1 MNSTDSAPN
10 VHSIQKAI
18 LERICLLDYKAGQPL
33 KEADIA
39 TEFNVSRTPVRD
51 ALSRIAHLELIEARN
66 GVGTVVKQLS
76 NAKID
81 DVYQTRLRLAPM
93 IGEMS
98 VTVIG
103 QTEKIAINNLLSR
116 AQLLTP
122 DDNVR
127 QYIQINHDLHQVI
140 SGLISNSVLRSFWR
154 QTYFQ
159 AASIWYRITDMTA
172 KETLPL
178 LVSEL
183 SELVQALE
191 NNDLVAVGHI
201 QRVYI
206 GYGYA
211 RIQHHLFMDKN

>member
-1 MNSTDSAPN
+1 MDSTDSTPN

-18 LERICLLDYKAGQPL
+18 LERICLLNYKADQPL
-33 KEADIA
+33 KEADLA
-39 TEFNVSRTPVRD
+39 AEFNVSRTPVRD
-51 ALSRIAHLELIEARN
+51 ALSRIAHLDLIETRN

-76 NAKID
+76 NTKID

-98 VTVIG
+98 TTVIG
-103 QTEKIAINNLLSR
+103 QPEKSAINNLLAR

-127 QYIQINHDLHQVI
+127 QYIQINHDLHQII
-140 SGLISNSVLRSFWR
+140 SKLISNSVLQSFWR

-159 AASIWYRITDMTA
+159 AASVWYRITDMTA

-178 LVSEL
+178 LVNEL
-183 SELVQALE
+183 SELARALE

-211 RIQHHLFMDKN
+211 RIQQHLFMDIN